1 MFAMDRD
8 WWAMHGS
15 EVITGF
21 SGARFSINSIATKY
35 NVKRLATGFKHYGNS
50 GAAAIAMAASSG
62 ATRVVLLGFDCQHTG
77 GKTHWHGSHPKGLG
91 DAGSVD
97 KWGKAF
103 ADLARDMRG
112 RCEVLNASRATA
124 LDCFERVNL
133 EDVL

>member
-1 MFAMDRD
+1 
-8 WWAMHGS
+8 MHGS

-35 NVKRLATGFKHYGNS
+35 NVKRLPAGFKHYGNS
-50 GAAAIAMAASSG
+50 GAAAIAMAASTG
-62 ATRVVLLGFDCQHTG
+62 ATRVVLIGFDCQHTG

>member
-1 MFAMDRD
+1 MLSTFQ
-8 WWAMHGS
+8 
-15 EVITGF
+15 
-21 SGARFSINSIATKY
+21 GARFSNNSIATKY
-35 NVKRLATGFKHYGNS
+35 SVRKLPHSFKSYRNS
-50 GAAAIAMAASSG
+50 GAAAISLAALMG
-62 ATRVVLLGFDCQHTG
+62 AQRVVMLGFDCQHTG

-91 DAGSVD
+91 DAGSVGM
-97 KWGKAF
+97 WGKAF

>member
-1 MFAMDRD
+1 MDRE
-8 WWAMHGS
+8 WWGVHGD
-15 EVITGF
+15 EVLSTF
-21 SGARFSINSIATKY
+21 TGARFSNNSIAT
-35 NVKRLATGFKHYGNS
+35 RYGVTRVSQSVRTYRNS
-50 GAAAIAMAASSG
+50 GAAAVSLAAHMG
-62 ATRVVLLGFDCQHTG
+62 AQRIVMLGFDCQHTG